1 MDLQP
6 PLPLQVFLPLQP
18 LSPALQPP
26 WPLQLFMPLQPCL
39 PRSPLGALVP
49 GELVLVSCAL
59 ATTPD
64 SNPVMAAATRSVR
77 CVLFIIFCP
86 LVSVFTTDF
95 HPPRRCYDNESR
107 LAKIYS
113 RKYFRTPEKRTKAA

>member
-1 MDLQP
+1 MQP
-6 PLPLQVFLPLQP
+6 PLPLQEFLPEQP

-26 WPLQLFMPLQPCL
+26 WPLQLFLPLQSCL
-39 PRSPLGALVP
+39 PMSPLGALVP

-77 CVLFIIFCP
+77 CVLFIF
-86 LVSVFTTDF
+86 LSFGFSF
-95 HPPRRCYDNESR
+95 HDRFPSAATV
-107 LAKIYS
+107 L
-113 RKYFRTPEKRTKAA
+113 RK